1 MKCLNIY
8 IILLVVFLSNSVTPQ
23 TVTHYCGAIN
33 LPNPTNSNCGDNSV
47 CSRTTCMATPSDMIV
62 NPYTSDVYV
71 VETAA
76 HRIRR
81 IQYGTTGMVS
91 TVVGFVSGV
100 NGGDVDGLGTTIA
113 KIKNPRSID
122 FSKPYLYFSDEGNNK
137 VKRYNL
143 ASLLVATIANVSQI
157 TYPGALRVY
166 NDRLYLSV
174 VTGGIT
180 IQMKRQ
186 SLLTFEVTTFMASS
200 YARDMV
206 VFRGFMYAMIA
217 YRYDVAKVNLYSG
230 AILGTLVGDAT
241 TPGVLDGSCGLDL
254 DCKRKQLYMSDCT
267 TMLVKRYK
275 FDDAT
280 TEEVAGKGKIT
291 AESPLTTG
299 PNFYNQFQL
308 YTPISAVGMNSVLLI
323 LEQDGNRMDVVTTTE
338 SVASLG
344 TGCGFTKTRST
355 TIEYG
360 TVVFCGKGT
369 TGSCGI
375 NHTCDSI
382 NVCVESPTALAVNPV
397 AGKMYVG
404 QSTLFTVKR
413 RVKVPLMDP
422 CWGRRCDS

>member
-1 MKCLNIY
+1 MKCLNVY
-8 IILLVVFLSNSVTPQ
+8 FILLVVFLSNSVAPQ

-33 LPNPTNSNCGDNSV
+33 LPNPTNSNCGDNAV

-180 IQMKRQ
+180 
-186 SLLTFEVTTFMASS
+186 
-200 YARDMV
+200 
-206 VFRGFMYAMIA
+206 
-217 YRYDVAKVNLYSG
+217 
-230 AILGTLVGDAT
+230 
-241 TPGVLDGSCGLDL
+241 
-254 DCKRKQLYMSDCT
+254 
-267 TMLVKRYK
+267 
-275 FDDAT
+275 
-280 TEEVAGKGKIT
+280 
-291 AESPLTTG
+291 TG

-360 TVVFCGKGT
+360 T
-369 TGSCGI
+369 
-375 NHTCDSI
+375 
-382 NVCVESPTALAVNPV
+382 
-397 AGKMYVG
+397 
-404 QSTLFTVKR
+404 
-413 RVKVPLMDP
+413 
-422 CWGRRCDS
+422 